1 MSLVSYF
8 HPRREFK
15 LDRSEFVYNF
25 DNGKLKRRCH
35 PEGYKGRGKR
45 HQKRRCQ
52 WERRRCQDLK
62 SALTTSKKRMRSTTA
77 HTAVTRPV
85 WTVTM
90 SVRKE
95 EKRRQAQAAGQ

>member
-35 PEGYKGRGKR
+35 PVG
-45 HQKRRCQ
+45 
-52 WERRRCQDLK
+52 
-62 SALTTSKKRMRSTTA
+62 
-77 HTAVTRPV
+77 
-85 WTVTM
+85 
-90 SVRKE
+90 
-95 EKRRQAQAAGQ
+95 